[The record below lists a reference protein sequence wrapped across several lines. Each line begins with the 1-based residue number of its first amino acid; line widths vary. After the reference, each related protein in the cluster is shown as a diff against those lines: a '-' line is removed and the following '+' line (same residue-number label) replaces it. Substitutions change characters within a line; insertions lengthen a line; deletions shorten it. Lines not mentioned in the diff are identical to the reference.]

1 MPDNPPQLAD
11 FGLTEA
17 RYQELSRAFSG
28 AHSLL
33 FLCVLLGMT
42 FGFYLPIADKV
53 EGWLL
58 SFGLWLMCLLTG
70 FLLMLFVSG
79 LLRMLLAI
87 VFKRLVPDYLAVMR
101 YDLACRQQGRE

>member
-1 MPDNPPQLAD
+1 MSDRPPQLAD

-53 EGWLL
+53 QGW
-58 SFGLWLMCLLTG
+58 
-70 FLLMLFVSG
+70 LLMLFVSG

-101 YDLACRQQGRE
+101 YDHARRRQGRE